1 MKFISAIILT
11 VTLWGGFNDIATINS
26 LKKQAKEA
34 YNKGDYEA
42 ALSQYKLLTDSL
54 GISDESLKLNLANTY
69 YKLND
74 TTKAVNAYS
83 NLLASNDRSVKS
95 VAHQQLGII
104 KNRAK
109 QFEEALSH
117 FKESLKA
124 DPTNN
129 DSRYNYE
136 LLKKVLEEQKQ
147 NQQQNKDQN
156 QDQKNKDQQQKD
168 KQDQQNKDQ
177 QKQDQENK
185 DQKNQDQKDQQ
196 DKNKQD
202 QENKEGE
209 QEKDKDKQGQE
220 EDKKEG
226 EEKKDEQKPEPKEG
240 EQNDDK
246 QQSDKMPSLSDKLK
260 EMKIS
265 EEKAKMILEAMKNN
279 EIQYIQQNKRKATK
293 KKDPDK
299 PDW

>member
-1 MKFISAIILT
+1 MKSIYGIILI
-11 VTLWGGFNDIATINS
+11 VSLWGGFNDIATINS

-34 YNKGDYEA
+34 YNKGDYQA
-42 ALSQYKLLTDSL
+42 ALSQYQLLSDSL
-54 GISDESLKLNLANTY
+54 GVNDESLKLNLANTY

-109 QFEEALSH
+109 QFEEALNH

-147 NQQQNKDQN
+147 DQQQNKDQN
-156 QDQKNKDQQQKD
+156 KDQQNKDQQEKD
-168 KQDQQNKDQ
+168 KKDQQNQDQ

-185 DQKNQDQKDQQ
+185 DQDQQ
-196 DKNKQD
+196 DQDKQN
-202 QENKEGE
+202 QEKKEGE
-209 QEKDKDKQGQE
+209 EEKDKDKQGE
-220 EDKKEG
+220 EQDKKEG
-226 EEKKDEQKPEPKEG
+226 EEKKEDQKPEPKEG
-240 EQNDDK
+240 EQNEDQEK
-246 QQSDKMPSLSDKLK
+246 SDKMPSISDKLK
-260 EMKIS
+260 EMNIS

>member
-1 MKFISAIILT
+1 MKFITTIILIFLVFGVNAQNSALGYFQKGASEYIDNQRQQAIHT
-11 VTLWGGFNDIATINS
+11 VSEGLRKFPN
-26 LKKQAKEA
+26 
-34 YNKGDYEA
+34 
-42 ALSQYKLLTDSL
+42 
-54 GISDESLKLNLANTY
+54 DESLKNLMA
-69 YKLND
+69 KLND
-74 TTKAVNAYS
+74 
-83 NLLASNDRSVKS
+83 
-95 VAHQQLGII
+95 QQ
-104 KNRAK
+104 
-109 QFEEALSH
+109 
-117 FKESLKA
+117 
-124 DPTNN
+124 
-129 DSRYNYE
+129 
-136 LLKKVLEEQKQ
+136 
-147 NQQQNKDQN
+147 
-156 QDQKNKDQQQKD
+156 
-168 KQDQQNKDQ
+168 KDQ

-185 DQKNQDQKDQQ
+185 DQQNQDQKDQQ

-209 QEKDKDKQGQE
+209 QEKDKQGEE

-240 EQNDDK
+240 EQNDD
-246 QQSDKMPSLSDKLK
+246 QEQSDKMPSLSDKLK